1 MARYDCIAAYIMA
14 SGPNGT
20 LYVGVTSDL
29 PMRVYHHRT
38 GAAEGFTKRYKCKL
52 LVWWEQ
58 FADMRSA
65 IAREK
70 EIKTWRR
77 IWKIELIETKN
88 HLWRDLYPDLIP
100 GAVIPGGHSPTP
112 ESRR

>member
-1 MARYDCIAAYIMA
+1 
-14 SGPNGT
+14 
-20 LYVGVTSDL
+20 
-29 PMRVYHHRT
+29 
-38 GAAEGFTKRYKCKL
+38 
-52 LVWWEQ
+52 
-58 FADMRSA
+58 
-65 IAREK
+65 K

-112 ESRR
+112 ESRRGRKAALATISAGKAADAAGGIPVLAAHAPE